1 MRHSVNKMLHRR
13 IPVRAIATMALAAG
27 VSSCARVPEVSS
39 VAEYN
44 PMTPFK
50 QSCTAAHPQYG
61 SNFAFARIDIE
72 GSVYRQTPN
81 GTPAILIKHVRS
93 TPLKDL
99 GWFAGQP
106 SSELDIYTSSD
117 SSLENIKTPTN
128 GQETRYGG
136 LFMYIA
142 PNGYLPWG
150 TATVYYIEA
159 GLKKSATCNI
169 PAKYI

>member
-44 PMTPFK
+44 PLTPFK
-50 QSCTAAHPQYG
+50 QSCTATHPQYG
-61 SNFAFARIDIE
+61 SDFAFARVEIE
-72 GSVYRQTPN
+72 GAVYRQTPN
-81 GTPAILIKHVRS
+81 GHPWILIHRVRS
-93 TPLKDL
+93 TPLLNTD
-99 GWFAGQP
+99 WFAGQP
-106 SSELDIYTSSD
+106 SSELAIYATSD
-117 SSLENIKTPTN
+117 TNPKHIKTPTN
-128 GQETRYGG
+128 GQETPYGG
-136 LFMYIA
+136 VFFYNP

-150 TATVYYIEA
+150 RATVYYIEA